1 MRRDLEGSVDGTF
14 EVSCVVPLQASAS
27 ALHAAADR
35 CDLEGVEWAL
45 ASGADPS
52 TREAEHGLT
61 PLCLACG
68 GASANCGASE
78 ASTCSSMEGDER
90 LACVIALLRAGA
102 RPDRATWDGFAPL
115 HYAASKDAGIC
126 DQLRIID
133 ELLDAGADVC
143 QRNDAGWAPV
153 HYAAEAGN
161 LELVRRFL
169 RAGADVRTRNPA
181 GFLTECHRRAWPT
194 VLKAGYPIPRL
205 RHPGTSPTH
214 FSWDLVHYL
223 RRTKPDTFRYLE
235 RVGRYESFAKYE
247 AAQLAKFVKFLKFLP
262 VPEALLPTVAGFY
275 AHAGSY

>member
-1 MRRDLEGSVDGTF
+1 MRRDQSSVDGEF
-14 EVSCVVPLQASAS
+14 AVSCTVPLQASAS

-45 ASGADPS
+45 AAGADPS

-61 PLCLACG
+61 PLSLACG
-68 GASANCGASE
+68 GASANCGAY
-78 ASTCSSMEGDER
+78 EGDER

-102 RPDRATWDGFAPL
+102 STSRSTWDGFAPL

-181 GFLTECHRRAWPT
+181 GFLTECHRRAWPAA
-194 VLKAGYPIPRL
+194 VWKS
-205 RHPGTSPTH
+205 TSVSGAPDNSSQCH
-214 FSWDLVHYL
+214 SG
-223 RRTKPDTFRYLE
+223 RRR
-235 RVGRYESFAKYE
+235 GR
-247 AAQLAKFVKFLKFLP
+247 
-262 VPEALLPTVAGFY
+262 
-275 AHAGSY
+275 AGSIER

>member
-35 CDLEGVEWAL
+35 CDLDGVEWAL
-45 ASGADPS
+45 AAGADPS

-61 PLCLACG
+61 PLSLACG
-68 GASANCGASE
+68 GASQRAPSE
-78 ASTCSSMEGDER
+78 ASTCSSIEGDER

-115 HYAASKDAGIC
+115 HYAASKDAGIR

-133 ELLDAGADVC
+133 ELLDAGADVR

-181 GFLTECHRRAWPT
+181 GFLTECHRRAWPA
-194 VLKAGYPIPRL
+194 VLKAGYPVPQL
-205 RHPGTSPTH
+205 RHPGTHATH

-223 RRTKPDTFRYLE
+223 RRTKPDTFLYLE
-235 RVGRYESFAKYE
+235 RVGSHESFAKYE
-247 AAQLAKFVKFLKFLP
+247 AAQLATFVKFLKFLP
-262 VPEALLPTVAGFY
+262 VPEALLPTVAAFY

>member
-1 MRRDLEGSVDGTF
+1 MRRDQSSVDGTF

-35 CDLEGVEWAL
+35 CDLDGVEWAL
-45 ASGADPS
+45 AAGADPS

-61 PLCLACG
+61 PLSLACG
-68 GASANCGASE
+68 GAAATCPSE
-78 ASTCSSMEGDER
+78 ASTCSEHEGDER

-133 ELLDAGADVC
+133 ELLDAGADVR

-161 LELVRRFL
+161 LELVRRFIQ
-169 RAGADVRTRNPA
+169 AGADVRSRNPA
-181 GFLTECHRRAWPT
+181 GFLTECHRRAWPA
-194 VLKAGYPIPRL
+194 VLKAGYPVPRL
-205 RHPGTSPTH
+205 RHPGMEGTP

-235 RVGRYESFAKYE
+235 RVASFESFAKYE
-247 AAQLAKFVKFLKFLP
+247 AAHLLKFVTFLKFLP
-262 VPEALLPTVAGFY
+262 VPEALLPTVARFY
-275 AHAGSY
+275 AHAGCY

>member
-1 MRRDLEGSVDGTF
+1 MRRDQSSIDGEF
-14 EVSCVVPLQASAS
+14 VVSCVVPLQASAS

-45 ASGADPS
+45 AAGADPS

-61 PLCLACG
+61 PLSLACG
-68 GASANCGASE
+68 GASANCGATE
-78 ASTCSSMEGDER
+78 AYEGDER

-102 RPDRATWDGFAPL
+102 STGRATWDGFAPL
-115 HYAASKDAGIC
+115 HYAASKDAGIT

-143 QRNDAGWAPV
+143 QRNDACWAPV

-169 RAGADVRTRNPA
+169 RAGADVKSRNPA
-181 GFLTECHRRAWPT
+181 GFLTECHRRAWPA
-194 VLKAGYPIPRL
+194 VLRAGYPVPQL
-205 RHPGTSPTH
+205 RHPGTYATH
-214 FSWDLVHYL
+214 FSWDLVQYL
-223 RRTKPDTFRYLE
+223 RRKKPATFRYLE
-235 RVGRYESFAKYE
+235 KVACYESFAKYE
-247 AAQLAKFVKFLKFLP
+247 AAQVAKFVKLLKFLP

>member
-1 MRRDLEGSVDGTF
+1 MRRDQSSIDGEF
-14 EVSCVVPLQASAS
+14 VVSCVVPLQASAS

-45 ASGADPS
+45 AAGTDPS

-61 PLCLACG
+61 PLSLACG
-68 GASANCGASE
+68 GASANCGAY
-78 ASTCSSMEGDER
+78 EGDER

-102 RPDRATWDGFAPL
+102 STGRATWDGFAPL

-161 LELVRRFL
+161 LELVRRFIQ
-169 RAGADVRTRNPA
+169 AGADVKSRNPA
-181 GFLTECHRRAWPT
+181 GFLTECHRRAWPA
-194 VLKAGYPIPRL
+194 VLKAGYPVPQL
-205 RHPGTSPTH
+205 RHPGTYATH

-223 RRTKPDTFRYLE
+223 RRKKPDTFRYLE
-235 RVGRYESFAKYE
+235 RIGRYESFAKYE
-247 AAQLAKFVKFLKFLP
+247 AAQLAKFVKLLKFLQHKYIFRYP
-262 VPEALLPTVAGFY
+262 RRFYVAG
-275 AHAGSY
+275 